1 MNAPTTLTAVRAA
14 FANIGTWPTI
24 EEAPG
29 QDLDPTE
36 LHVGDIVVGWGFNRA
51 RLMVVTSVGRKNAK
65 AVFYTPGNLEE
76 AERMA
81 VKAAEAWA
89 RREAHLTE
97 AEAAARKNYTWI
109 QAMADGTADL
119 YARFPDQYGPERKAD
134 EQAKY
139 QATLDEL
146 EADGGVEAN
155 VADHRTKT
163 LARLAD
169 WKTSS
174 ERTLFERCSS
184 TSATIKAGR
193 CKLVTRGS
201 K

>member
-1 MNAPTTLTAVRAA
+1 MNAPTTLTHEQTA

-36 LHVGDIVVGWGFNRA
+36 LAVGDIVVGWGFNRA

-89 RREAHLTE
+89 RREARLTE

-119 YARFPDQYGPERKAD
+119 YARFPDQYGAD

-146 EADGGVEAN
+146 EADGGVEAS
-155 VADHRTKT
+155 VEAQRTRA
-163 LARLAD
+163 LAQLAD
-169 WKTSS
+169 WKASS